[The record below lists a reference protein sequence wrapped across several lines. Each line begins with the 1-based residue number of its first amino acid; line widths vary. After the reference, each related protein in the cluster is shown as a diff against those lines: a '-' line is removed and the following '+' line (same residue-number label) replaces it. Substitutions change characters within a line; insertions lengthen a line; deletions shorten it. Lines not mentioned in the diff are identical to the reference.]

1 MKTAMERER
10 RWQLFAPLLLT
21 AAGLAIGVAA
31 APAAVVP
38 VTAMA
43 VLAAAAGIA
52 PGRATQLARRLQPAY
67 ALLVAARARGQ

>member
-21 AAGLAIGVAA
+21 AAGLAIGVA
-31 APAAVVP
+31 AAVVP